1 MARPTAIDPL
11 TGQPILGNVAE
22 TFEFRAISRDL
33 ETPWVEQFGIG
44 LQRELGRN
52 LMVEAR
58 YVGSRGHKLLE
69 ARAFNQGYD
78 LNDPSTPDYIFER
91 FNKAYVD
98 AGAPERPAECRRDGA

>member
-1 MARPTAIDPL
+1 MATVLTA
-11 TGQPILGNVAE
+11 N
-22 TFEFRAISRDL
+22 RA
-33 ETPWVEQFGIG
+33 G
-44 LQRELGRN
+44 LRRLRRRR
-52 LMVEAR
+52 VEAR

-98 AGAPERPAECRRDGA
+98 AGAPNGPLKSNRVVEIGRSDFVGR